1 MLDIHKCIKT
11 LFLECHYSLTELFS
25 NFSKKSE
32 WCCGSKNDDNQ
43 TRNTFTFSS
52 CQLDFYFEKKSLKES
67 VSKRARSTFSF
78 SEESLSD

>member
-25 NFSKKSE
+25 NLSKKSE

-52 CQLDFYFEKKSLKES
+52 CQLDFYFEKKIVEGKCKQA
-67 VSKRARSTFSF
+67 SKKYIFF
-78 SEESLSD
+78 F